1 MECRHLSLC
10 TNTGAS
16 RETVLAPCLFSLY
29 TADNRSTDESCPSI
43 VKSADDTELDGKI
56 SNDVDALY
64 YLQTENFV
72 IWCDKKLLVYECF

>member
-56 SNDVDALY
+56 SNDVLRTIY
-64 YLQTENFV
+64 HKQIENFV
-72 IWCDKKLLVYECF
+72 NWCD